1 MAEPG
6 RYDELDLRLYR
17 GAADGFQLE
26 VRFTDPDPE
35 NQAQRAPKNGAT
47 ALDPAELLP
56 LQLDP
61 EAYGK
66 ALAAQLFADPEVR
79 GEYAQAR
86 VAAEAGGRHLRL
98 RLVIDPGAAELHGLR
113 FELLRDPVTGER
125 LATSER
131 ILFFRFLGSQDWR
144 PVKLRRKAELSA
156 LVAVAAPSDVENYKL
171 APVDLEG
178 EIGRARE
185 GLGDL
190 ATAVLGRDEPL
201 TLERLMAGLRAGV
214 DILYL
219 VCHGVL
225 LRGQEPWLFLQDE
238 EGKVARVSGTA
249 LAERIREL
257 ADPPR
262 LAVLASCESGGTA
275 DGATQSALAPA
286 LSVAGIPAILA
297 MQGKISMETVK
308 RAIPVFFTE
317 LRKDGQIDRALA
329 VARGAVRD
337 RADAWMPA
345 LYLRL
350 KSGRIWYE
358 PGFAGGAGSSGD
370 FARWKS
376 ICRRVRQGKFIPI
389 VGPDLGERILGT
401 TRELAGRLADAEGF
415 PLAPEDKTDLAKVA
429 QYVAISQDREY
440 AQGALLGQLRH
451 QALEHCAGLLGGE
464 AGERSLPDLLDAA
477 LLATRRDPEDPLRI
491 LADLPGSIYLTAA
504 ADTLLFKSLKA
515 AGREPAVLFSSWRPS
530 ADSHPTEPRPA
541 AEPTRER
548 PVVYQVFGV
557 FAKPDS
563 LVLTEDDFFDFL
575 IATATYK
582 LIPTVV
588 RGSLTESSLL
598 FLGFR
603 LDSWTFRVLFRLI
616 MTLEGAADLKQFSHV
631 GVQID
636 PEENSRA
643 DAERARRYL
652 ESYFGADRGA
662 GSGRG
667 EPRIDLY
674 WGTAADF
681 LAELA
686 RQLAAQPDEA
696 APAAQAGEADGWF

>member
-1 MAEPG
+1 MSAPPA
-6 RYDELDLRLYR
+6 YDELDLRLSR
-17 GAADGFQLE
+17 IQPDAFQVEL
-26 VRFTDPDPE
+26 RFTDSDPE
-35 NQAQRAPKNGAT
+35 NQAQRAPSSGPA
-47 ALDPAELLP
+47 ALDLGELLEN
-56 LQLDP
+56 QGDP
-61 EAYGK
+61 DEYGRI
-66 ALAAQLFADPEVR
+66 LARQLFADEAVR
-79 GEYAQAR
+79 GEFLAVRAATEAR
-86 VAAEAGGRHLRL
+86 GRQLRL
-98 RLVIDPGAAELHGLR
+98 RLEVAPSAAELQGLR
-113 FELLRDPVTGER
+113 FELLRDPHSGER

-131 ILFFRFLGSQDWR
+131 IVFFRFLASQDWR
-144 PVKLRRKAELSA
+144 PVRLRRKAELKV
-156 LVAVAAPSDVENYKL
+156 LLAVAAPADLAAYKL
-171 APVDLEG
+171 SAIDRDHEIALARQALGGLAVTEVPREERVTLDNLLAHLRGGVDL
-178 EIGRARE
+178 
-185 GLGDL
+185 
-190 ATAVLGRDEPL
+190 
-201 TLERLMAGLRAGV
+201 
-214 DILYL
+214 LYL
-219 VCHGVL
+219 VSHGAL
-225 LRGQEPWLFLQDE
+225 PRGKEPVLFLEDE
-238 EGKVARVSGTA
+238 AGQVARVSGNR
-249 LAERIREL
+249 LAECVREL
-257 ADPPR
+257 PEPP
-262 LAVLASCESGGTA
+262 LLVVLASCESGGTA
-275 DGATQSALAPA
+275 DGTTQSALAPA
-286 LSVAGIPAILA
+286 LAVAGVPAIVA
-297 MQGKISMETVK
+297 MQSKISVETVT
-308 RAIPVFFTE
+308 RVMTVFFTE
-317 LRKDGQIDRALA
+317 LCKDGQIDRALA
-329 VARGAVRD
+329 VARGTVRD

-358 PGFAGGAGSSGD
+358 PGFAGAAGAGGD

-401 TRELAGRLADAEGF
+401 SRELAGRLAEAEGF

-464 AGERSLPDLLDAA
+464 AGLRSLPDLLDAA

-515 AGREPAVLFSSWRPS
+515 AGREPSLLFSSWRPS

-541 AEPTRER
+541 AEPSRER

-557 FAKPDS
+557 FGKPES

-696 APAAQAGEADGWF
+696 APAAQGGDADGWF